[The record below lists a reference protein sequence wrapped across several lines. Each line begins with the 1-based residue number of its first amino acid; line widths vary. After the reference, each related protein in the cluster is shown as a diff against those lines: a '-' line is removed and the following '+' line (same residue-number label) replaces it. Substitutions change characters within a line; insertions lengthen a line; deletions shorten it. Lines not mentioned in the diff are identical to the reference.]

1 MCVCVR
7 GSWLGLGMAGDE
19 ARVKEDGEKEREAR
33 GWTALGSSKGTEGDW
48 MGQLLPWGPPA

>member
-1 MCVCVR
+1 MCVR

-48 MGQLLPWGPPA
+48 MGQPLPWGPPA